1 MGFSDVI
8 MMNIAGKRMGI
19 MLFGITC
26 LQDCYIPQSLESC
39 CGFLCSSSQ
48 AHFHFTG
55 LFLILVITWHHRP
68 LCRLLRWAVSPQA
81 GWDLPW
87 GRGVTACGD
96 GQLEQGHLLF
106 LAGAFHQGTGSFA
119 VCPHPRLCGAATP
132 QPQHSLPLMAAV
144 SVE

>member
-68 LCRLLRWAVSPQA
+68 LSVAEVGSEPPGWLAPALGQGGHCLWGWAA
-81 GWDLPW
+81 
-87 GRGVTACGD
+87 
-96 GQLEQGHLLF
+96 
-106 LAGAFHQGTGSFA
+106 GTGA
-119 VCPHPRLCGAATP
+119 PP
-132 QPQHSLPLMAAV
+132 V
-144 SVE
+144 SSRCFSSGDR